1 MVAAPEPSIAY
12 DGAVK
17 TNEPTTWRLLIAYN
31 GARFKGWQRG
41 NGRTVQSTLE
51 EAIAAALVE
60 IGAVAAPADGA
71 QAARG
76 QAEPGHAEIRVDGA
90 GRTDAGAHAE
100 GQVASVVL
108 SVAIDPAHLLA
119 AVNRTLPADVA
130 VLSIEPADDRFHARY
145 LATAKRYRY
154 RIVDGPVPN
163 PFLTHL
169 SWRQH
174 QPLDVD
180 AMRHAARLFV
190 GKHDFTAFT
199 QAKGEKSKERTVR
212 SIALERTHFA
222 GAPVLEITVRGD
234 GFLWK
239 QIRAMVGALVAVG
252 RGDAESTLIE
262 SMLASGDRSL
272 APPAAPASGLTLM
285 SVEYD

>member
-1 MVAAPEPSIAY
+1 MTTPRS
-12 DGAVK
+12 
-17 TNEPTTWRLLIAYN
+17 TTWRLLIAYN

-51 EAIAAALVE
+51 EAITAALVE

-71 QAARG
+71 VQ
-76 QAEPGHAEIRVDGA
+76 PEIRVDGA

-100 GQVASVVL
+100 GQVASLVL
-108 SVAIDPAHLLA
+108 SVAIDPARLLA
-119 AVNRTLPADVA
+119 AVNRALPAEVA
-130 VLSIEPADDRFHARY
+130 ILSIEPADDRFHARY
-145 LATAKRYRY
+145 LATAKCYRY

-163 PFLTHL
+163 PFLAHL

-252 RGDAESTLIE
+252 RGDAESSLIE
-262 SMLASGDRSL
+262 SMLATGDRSL

-285 SVEYD
+285 SVEYE